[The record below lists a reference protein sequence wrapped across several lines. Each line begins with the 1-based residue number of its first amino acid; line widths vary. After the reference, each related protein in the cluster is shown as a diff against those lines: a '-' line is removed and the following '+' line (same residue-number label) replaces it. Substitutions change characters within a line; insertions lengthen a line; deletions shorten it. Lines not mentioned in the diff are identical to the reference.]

1 MFSASYRITPII
13 LLGLSLLAGLLLYV
27 VQQVVLGFEQHV
39 QSELRASQYQIQR
52 GIAEWVSTKQAN
64 LRRWADHPLIEARV
78 RQLPTQASY
87 QLDHTLEQALALTD
101 QLSELRNTAGH
112 RQFAVM
118 DLNGVNLLVSEPAQI
133 GQVNPS
139 SLQPEVM
146 ARLREG
152 RGAFHFSQYIGVGQD
167 EADNPPGGVLH
178 LLEPVVSDD
187 EVLAVLVLV
196 VDMVPEMERLF
207 RMHPL
212 WQHCLLYVF
221 DRRGVILARQPR
233 ERTLMLEILASE
245 PVLRFLGEL
254 DVGVNEGI
262 DIDGFAGL
270 LGTVVVGTWAW
281 HEPLQLGVAI
291 EVDRDEIYAQLTHV
305 YQSVAF
311 LTGLF
316 FLFLVI
322 TVLLYVRTR
331 TQLATVENQLRTL
344 TGDLSAMLIITNNKG
359 RIVRTSA
366 SATRL
371 FGRESLSGKR
381 YRDILPT
388 ELASLWNEQEQ
399 QVRQRNTP
407 AVSDEA
413 LVVDGSKRWFRIERF
428 PWRDERGRVLGVV
441 SVGWDV
447 SDFRR
452 IEQTLQ
458 EFQYDVDDRVRRQTQ
473 DIERERQQL
482 QEIIDTCTDALITI
496 DVHGVILQCNRAI
509 ERMFGYSRP
518 ELIGQN
524 IALLMDDEVGLQHT
538 HYLEK
543 FAITASDKTL
553 VGRWR
558 QVVGKTRD
566 QRHLPVEISVGA
578 FRSGDEFFLVGVVR
592 DLTERQR
599 KEHLKELL
607 FEQAHDGSLILEQNR
622 IVDCNF
628 ASARMLGLDAKSQ
641 VIGKSLL
648 DVSTALQPDG
658 SQSAEKY
665 ARLLRFAE
673 EKGSGR
679 FDWRIRKQ
687 DGTPVL
693 VEVNVTVV
701 EVDEQRQTLMMLHD
715 IGDRIA
721 TQNAIR
727 RSEQRVRDIMDSTQ
741 QLMCLLTPDG
751 SLLEANRA
759 AYSLVGAGAETVV
772 GRRLWDAPW
781 WQQSRDM
788 RSQLREHLIN
798 VANGQRVRFASPLQD
813 SAGHT
818 LHIDFVMTPI
828 MQDDHVEMIVLE
840 GHDVTAISE
849 ARQAERRARED
860 AEAANQA
867 KGEFLARMS
876 HEIRTPMNAIIG
888 MTRLCLNTSLNERQR
903 QYLTSVDNAAN
914 SLLGIVN
921 DILDFSKIEA
931 GKLELELIPFSLR
944 DVFTNVGAV
953 IGIKAQEKNLEFV
966 INDIDVPARVVG
978 DPLRLQQVLTNLCSN
993 AVKFTDEGH
1002 VELEVSR
1009 TMGSARQVRLR
1020 FQVRDT
1026 GIGMSEEQQTKL
1038 FESFAQADASISR
1051 KYGGTG
1057 LGLSICRQ
1065 LVNAMGGDIQVT
1077 SAPGRGSTFSFEL
1090 PFQLDERIAAKPVY
1104 GVKTRGQHHILVV
1117 DDNPVCWKIEERIL
1131 SNAGYRVKVVESGQ
1145 SAIDWVRN
1153 RRQHTDL
1160 IVLDW
1165 DLPDMNGQ
1173 DVMTAIRDFAGENS
1187 PPVLLVTAYGQDDIL
1202 RDSALKPQGFL
1213 SKPIQSA
1220 ELIDMVDRILSQL
1233 PATVAL
1239 EARPQSRPL
1248 KPTTVTP
1255 RILLVED
1262 NEINRFLVIE
1272 NLQTLGVMLDTAEN
1286 GRIALEK
1293 LQHQHYDLILMDLQM
1308 PLMDGFECCEQIRK
1322 QHSAASLPVIAMT
1335 ANAFARERQRAHAV
1349 GMNAFVTK
1357 PFETID
1363 LIQAIA
1369 DHLPSHLNDWKQWA
1383 LGQVSTARTPRQV
1396 WHDLPGIQVHRA
1408 LARLHHNRK
1417 GYLKLLEDYID
1428 HYGQVGAALEL
1439 MLEGRDWTALTA
1451 LAHKLK
1457 GVAGN
1462 LGFDVLA
1469 QLAAEVEQTGKHQD
1483 AADVKRVIDRLQ
1495 QANTQVMASIEQLQQ
1510 VAAEP
1515 LAALETD
1522 PWQLADSASWLAQIR
1537 NQLCVSDVVSDGDIA
1552 HLRTLLAPLTTAG
1565 ALDQL
1570 CYSIENFEYPLAL
1583 QLLDQISPPH
1593 NATLGPQEPPSP
1605 GVA

>member
-1 MFSASYRITPII
+1 MFSATFRIVSTI
-13 LLGLSLLAGLLLYV
+13 LLGFCLLAGLLLYG
-27 VQQVVLGFEQHV
+27 VQQVAQEFEQHL
-39 QSELRASQYQIQR
+39 QNELLASRHQMQRA
-52 GIAEWVSTKQAN
+52 IAEWVATKQVD
-64 LRRWADHPLIEARV
+64 LRRWAEHPLVVERV
-78 RQLPTQASY
+78 RQLPPQASY
-87 QLDHTLEQALALTD
+87 QLDQVLEQALALAA
-101 QLSELRNTAGH
+101 QLSDLRNATAH
-112 RQFAVM
+112 LQFAVM
-118 DLNGVNLLVSEPAQI
+118 DLQGVNLVASEPAQI

-139 SLQPEVM
+139 SLQADVM
-146 ARLREG
+146 AQLRAG
-152 RGAFHFSQYIGVGQD
+152 QGGFHFSQGIGVGQG
-167 EADNPPGGVLH
+167 EADNVPGGVLH
-178 LLEPVVSDD
+178 LLEPVMSGS
-187 EVLAVLVLV
+187 EVMAVLVLV
-196 VDMVPEMERLF
+196 VDMAPELERLF
-207 RMHPL
+207 RNSPR
-212 WQHCLLYVF
+212 WQRRMVYVF
-221 DRRGVILARQPR
+221 DDRGVILARQPR
-233 ERTLMLEILASE
+233 VRTSLVEILASE
-245 PVLRFLGEL
+245 PVLLFLG
-254 DVGVNEGI
+254 DPAGSGNEGI
-262 DIDGFAGL
+262 DTDGFAGL
-270 LGTVVVGTWAW
+270 LGSVAVGTWGW
-281 HEPLQLGVAI
+281 YEHLKLGVAV
-291 EVDRDEIYAQLTHV
+291 EVERDEAFAQLTRF
-305 YQSVAF
+305 YQIVA
-311 LTGLF
+311 LF
-316 FLFLVI
+316 A
-322 TVLLYVRTR
+322 VLSLLLLAGMSILYVRSRTR
-331 TQLATVENQLRTL
+331 LNTAENQLRTL
-344 TGDLSAMLIITNNKG
+344 TNDLSAMVIITNSKG

-366 SATRL
+366 SAARL
-371 FGRESLSGKR
+371 FGRELLPGKR
-381 YRDILPT
+381 YRDILPA
-388 ELASLWNEQEQ
+388 ELAALWNEQEQ
-399 QVRQRNTP
+399 QVCQRSSP

-413 LVVDGSKRWFRIERF
+413 LVVDGAKRWFRVERF
-428 PWRDERGRVLGVV
+428 PWRDQHGQVLGVV

-447 SDFRR
+447 SDFRKT
-452 IEQTLQ
+452 EQALLEYQ
-458 EFQYDVDDRVRRQTQ
+458 HEVDDRVRRQTQ

-496 DVHGVILQCNRAI
+496 DVHGEILQCNRAI
-509 ERMFGYSRP
+509 ERMFGYRRQ

-524 IALLMDDEVGLQHT
+524 IALLMDDELGLQHG

-543 FAITASDKTL
+543 FAITASEQTL

-566 QRHLPVEISVGA
+566 QRNLPVEISVGA
-578 FRSGDEFFLVGVVR
+578 FRSGEDFFLVGVVR
-592 DLTERQR
+592 DLSERQR
-599 KEHLKELL
+599 KEHLRELL

-622 IVDCNF
+622 IVDCNTTVVH
-628 ASARMLGLDAKSQ
+628 MLGLDAKSEL
-641 VIGKSLL
+641 IGRSLL

-658 SQSAEKY
+658 SQASEKY
-665 ARLLRFAE
+665 TRLLRFAE
-673 EKGSGR
+673 EKGSSR

-701 EVDEQRQTLMMLHD
+701 EVEERSQTLMVLHD

-741 QLMCLLTPDG
+741 QLMCLLAPDG

-759 AYSLVGAGAETVV
+759 AYSLVGAAADAVV
-772 GRRLWDAPW
+772 GRKLWDAPW

-798 VANGQRVRFASPLQD
+798 AVNGQRVRFASPLQD
-813 SAGHT
+813 RSGRT

-828 MQDDHVEMIVLE
+828 LQDDHVEMIVLE
-840 GHDVTAISE
+840 GHDVTAINE

-903 QYLTSVDNAAN
+903 QYLASVDNAAN

-944 DVFTNVGAV
+944 DVFTNIGAV
-953 IGIKAQEKNLEFV
+953 TGLRAQEKNLEFV
-966 INDIDVPARVVG
+966 INDIDVPTRVVG

-993 AVKFTDEGH
+993 AVKFTEKGY
-1002 VELEVSR
+1002 VELEVAR
-1009 TMGSARQVRLR
+1009 VMASARQVRLR
-1020 FQVRDT
+1020 FQIRDT
-1026 GIGMSEEQQTKL
+1026 GIGMSEEQQGKL

-1077 SAPGRGSTFSFEL
+1077 SAPGQGSTFSFEL
-1090 PFQLDERIAAKPVY
+1090 PFQLDERVAAKPAFS
-1104 GVKTRGQHHILVV
+1104 VKARGLQHILVV

-1131 SNAGYRVKVVESGQ
+1131 ASAGYRVKVVESGQ
-1145 SAIDWVRN
+1145 SAIEWVRDQ
-1153 RRQHTDL
+1153 RQRTDL

-1173 DVMTAIRDFAGENS
+1173 DVMTAIGEFAGDNS

-1220 ELIDMVDRILSQL
+1220 ELIDMVDRILSQQ
-1233 PATVAL
+1233 PAATTL
-1239 EARPQSRPL
+1239 ENRPQSRPL
-1248 KPTTVTP
+1248 KPTAATP

-1272 NLQTLGVMLDTAEN
+1272 NLQTLGVSLDTAEN
-1286 GRIALEK
+1286 GKVALEK

-1308 PLMDGFECCEQIRK
+1308 PLMDGFECCEQIRR
-1322 QHSAASLPVIAMT
+1322 QHNATSLPVIAMT
-1335 ANAFARERQRAHAV
+1335 ANAFARERQRAQAV

-1369 DHLPSHLNDWKQWA
+1369 DHLPAQLNDWKQWA
-1383 LGQVSTARTPRQV
+1383 LEHVNTARNPLQI

-1408 LARLHHNRK
+1408 LARLHHNRTS
-1417 GYLKLLEDYID
+1417 YLKLVEDYID
-1428 HYGQVGAALEL
+1428 HYGQVGSALEL
-1439 MLEGRDWTALTA
+1439 MLEDQAWTALA
-1451 LAHKLK
+1451 ELAHKLK

-1462 LGFDVLA
+1462 LGFETLS
-1469 QLAAEVEQTGKHQD
+1469 QLAADTEQSGQQQD
-1483 AADVKRVIDRLQ
+1483 AAAVTALVNRIQ
-1495 QANTQVMASIEQLQQ
+1495 HANAQVLASIEQLMRQA
-1510 VAAEP
+1510 AAEP
-1515 LAALETD
+1515 LDLET
-1522 PWQLADSASWLAQIR
+1522 ASWQTADNANWLTQIR
-1537 NQLCVSDVVSDGDIA
+1537 SQLSVSDVVSDQDIA
-1552 HLRTLLAPLTTAG
+1552 RLRHVLAPLATAG

-1570 CYSIENFEYPLAL
+1570 CYSIENFEYPHAL
-1583 QLLDQISPPH
+1583 QLLDQISPP
-1593 NATLGPQEPPSP
+1593 LSPQEPSST